1 MYSHRAWIC
10 IMHLWCLAKMYNIE
24 NKKVVITGSTGF
36 LGKHLVERFID
47 CDVMEI
53 KRDLSLIDNIQSF
66 NPDYIFHFAAE
77 IYDEKSMFES
87 NVLMTY
93 RLLEETKDLN
103 YTSFVYCGSSSEYG
117 TKNKPMSENDYLE
130 PITLYSATKSAAT
143 MLCKGYAERYKKP
156 IVTVRPFSVY
166 GLYEKPHRFIPTLF
180 DRFIKNET
188 IKVSPGVHDFIY
200 IDDFINAVL
209 TISNSESDM
218 ISGDVVN
225 IGYGSQ
231 WTNKEVY
238 DVMRNIFQYDIDVD
252 FVEDK
257 LRTFDTTE
265 SWVADISKLKDKYKY
280 FPKYDIEKG
289 LKELYNLKIGD
300 YSNEK

>member
-1 MYSHRAWIC
+1 M
-10 IMHLWCLAKMYNIE
+10 KKNNNNIE

-36 LGKHLVERFID
+36 LGKHLVERFIN

-87 NVLMTY
+87 NVLMTH

-117 TKNKPMSENDYLE
+117 TKSKPMSEKDFLE
-130 PITLYSATKSAAT
+130 PNTIYASTKSAAT
-143 MLCKGYAERYKKP
+143 MLCKGYASRYKKP

-180 DRFIKNET
+180 DRFTKNET

-209 TISNSESDM
+209 KISNSESDM

-265 SWVADISKLKDKYKY
+265 SWVADISKLKDKYGY
-280 FPKYDIEKG
+280 FPKYDIENG
-289 LKELYNLKIGD
+289 LKELYKLKTGD